1 MSRSDDVLL
10 RCEALSCGYPRRS
23 VLTDVSFGLSR
34 GVVTVLLGPN
44 GSGKSTLLKTL
55 SKTLAPLG
63 GTVWVGGTDL
73 EALSFPE
80 LARQVAYV
88 PQEEHPVY
96 PFTVREVVLM
106 GRLPHGQGLFESER
120 DQEVATEAMAAA
132 DCLSFAD
139 RPVTEL
145 SGGERQRALIA
156 RALAQQA
163 PTLLLDEPTSHL
175 DVGHQ
180 VEIVQRLRGWAAQG
194 YGVLAAVH
202 DLNLAA
208 ALADRAVLLDN
219 GGVGLE
225 GPCDEVLAS
234 PRVDAVY
241 GVAFNRMDT
250 AEGRRM
256 FPTFGR

>member
-1 MSRSDDVLL
+1 MMSDDALL
-10 RCEALSCGYPRRS
+10 RCEGLACGYPRRT
-23 VLTDVSFGLSR
+23 VLTDVAFSLTR

-55 SKTLAPLG
+55 SKTLSPLG
-63 GTVWVGGTDL
+63 GRVWVGGAPL
-73 EALSFPE
+73 EELSFPE
-80 LARQVAYV
+80 LARRVAYV

-106 GRLPHGQGLFESER
+106 GRLPYGQGLFESEG
-120 DQEVATEAMAAA
+120 DQQVATEAMAAA
-132 DCLSFAD
+132 DCLALAD

-163 PTLLLDEPTSHL
+163 PTLLLDEPTAHL

-180 VEIVQRLRGWAAQG
+180 VEIVKRLRSWAAQG

-202 DLNLAA
+202 DLNLAS
-208 ALADRAVLLDN
+208 ALADRAVLLED
-219 GGVGLE
+219 GHVGLE
-225 GPCDEVLAS
+225 GPCAEVLAS

-241 GVAFNRMDT
+241 GVAFNRLET
-250 AEGRRM
+250 PEGRRM
-256 FPTFGR
+256 FPTFV